1 MLFQHL
7 FLLIH
12 HFVVFQAFLQFSFFF
27 FDKFSQQNNT
37 KSETG
42 IGDKKLR
49 VEMYLFFLRQMQS
62 MESKE
67 KKYLSC
73 LVSSPGNSGDCLH
86 ECVVFRTIFIQG
98 YTKSSKTLYT
108 QKCFTSKFL
117 HQDRLFQE
125 LFISIFVKLKNLND
139 NRNL

>member
-1 MLFQHL
+1 MRGGGGRLKSKECFFSIFFFLFIISL
-7 FLLIH
+7 FFKLFYNFH
-12 HFVVFQAFLQFSFFF
+12 FFF

-86 ECVVFRTIFIQG
+86 ECVVFTTIFIQG

-108 QKCFTSKFL
+108 
-117 HQDRLFQE
+117 
-125 LFISIFVKLKNLND
+125 
-139 NRNL
+139 

>member
-1 MLFQHL
+1 MTICYHPH
-7 FLLIH
+7 FLCIFKIRRILNQGSGGEGGGGD
-12 HFVVFQAFLQFSFFF
+12 FKVKNAFLASFSSYSSFRCFSSFFTIFIFF

-86 ECVVFRTIFIQG
+86 ECVVFTTIFIQG

-108 QKCFTSKFL
+108 
-117 HQDRLFQE
+117 
-125 LFISIFVKLKNLND
+125 
-139 NRNL
+139 

>member
-1 MLFQHL
+1 MTICYHPHFLCIFKIRRILNQGSGGERGGRLQSKECFFSIFFFLFIISL
-7 FLLIH
+7 FFKLFYNFH
-12 HFVVFQAFLQFSFFF
+12 FFF

-86 ECVVFRTIFIQG
+86 ECVVFTTIFIQG

-108 QKCFTSKFL
+108 
-117 HQDRLFQE
+117 
-125 LFISIFVKLKNLND
+125 
-139 NRNL
+139 